1 MTIER
6 PATETRAENSQ
17 NGRILRPGRNVW
29 RIEEASR
36 ARLLVDAAEYYGV
49 LRRAMRCAEHSLLIV
64 GWDID
69 SRTPLV
75 GPQGSADDGLPET
88 LGAFLTALAEEKPN
102 LSIKLL
108 LWDYSVLYAK
118 ERELLPAMQ
127 FRWMSP
133 GNIDLCLDNEIPLGG
148 SHHQKLVVIDD
159 RLAFCGGLDLTIRR
173 WDTSD
178 HAPDNPH
185 RVDPQQEPYRPFHD
199 VQMMVDGA
207 PAAALGDLVRRRWRR
222 AANEKLKPPPPAGDR
237 WPEGVEPHFSN
248 VAVGI
253 ARTEPPYKGENGTRE
268 VEALFTDMLARAQ
281 RWVYIENQFLTCTE
295 IARQLAGR
303 LREKPEL
310 EALLVVPQSHRKW
323 LEHRTMLVGRL
334 RFMDVLRR
342 AGIEDRV
349 RVLTPSVGAGDDATG
364 IMVHSK
370 LAIVDDVL
378 LRVGSANLCN
388 RSMGL
393 DTECDLAVEAAG
405 AEDREAVMGALGRL
419 LGEHCGAEPRDVV
432 AALRETG
439 SLFAAMDRCGG
450 GSRSLVPIEDD
461 EAEIRENVTAIEALA
476 DPIRP
481 PVPGDSLAGIVD
493 VPGGKGRHRNL
504 SALMKGIAVLLL
516 IAGLGLLWR
525 YTPLAELAEP
535 ETMRGTLG
543 SISAAPLAPFVVVGL
558 YVLAGFVAFPVTLL
572 IAVTAATFG
581 LWPGILYAAL
591 GAMSSA
597 LATYAAGRRLGSGLL
612 RNMLGPRVNRVSAA
626 VGEKGVV
633 ALATVR
639 LVPVAPFLLVN
650 LVAGALRIRL
660 LDYTV
665 GTALGLAPGIVL
677 MSVLGDRIF
686 TMLENPTLADLAVVA
701 GAIAAWIALA
711 LGLQRFL
718 SKRRKSE

>member
-1 MTIER
+1 MTSER
-6 PATETRAENSQ
+6 PAAEKRAENH
-17 NGRILRPGRNVW
+17 GEERILQSGRNVW
-29 RIEEASR
+29 RVEEASR

-49 LRRAMRCAEHSLLIV
+49 LRRAMRRAEHSLLIV

-75 GPQGSADDGLPET
+75 GPQGSADDGMPET
-88 LGAFLTALAEEKPN
+88 LGAFLTTLAEEKPN
-102 LSIKLL
+102 LAIKLL

-127 FRWMSP
+127 FRWTSP
-133 GNIDLCLDNEIPLGG
+133 GNVDLCLDNEIPLGG

-185 RVDPQQEPYRPFHD
+185 RVDPQAEPYRPFHD

-222 AANEKLKPPPPAGDR
+222 AASEKLKPPPPAGDR
-237 WPEGVEPHFSN
+237 WPEGVDPHFSN

-253 ARTEPPYKGENGTRE
+253 ARTEPPYKGDNGAHE
-268 VEALFTDMLARAQ
+268 VEALFADTLASAR
-281 RWVYIENQFLTCTE
+281 RWIYIENQFLTCTE
-295 IARQLAGR
+295 IARHLAGR
-303 LREKPEL
+303 LREAPEL

-323 LEHRTMLVGRL
+323 LEHRTMLIGRL

-342 AGIEDRV
+342 AGVEDRV
-349 RVLTPSVGAGDDATG
+349 RVLTPAIEAGGERVG

-370 LAIVDDVL
+370 VMIVDDTL

-393 DTECDLAVEAAG
+393 DTECDLAVEAANE
-405 AEDREAVMGALGRL
+405 EDRAAVMAALGRL
-419 LGEHCGAEPRDVV
+419 LGEHCGAEPGEIA
-432 AALRETG
+432 AALRDTG
-439 SLFAAMDRCGG
+439 SLFEAMDRCGG
-450 GSRSLVPIEDD
+450 GSRALVPIEDD
-461 EAEIRENVTAIEALA
+461 DAEIRANVTAIEALA
-476 DPIRP
+476 DPVRP
-481 PVPGDSLAGIVD
+481 LVPGEYFADIVD
-493 VPGGKGRHRNL
+493 MTGGPDSGRNF
-504 SALMKGIAVLLL
+504 SAMMKGIAAVLLVV
-516 IAGLGLLWR
+516 ALGLLWR
-525 YTPLAELAEP
+525 YTPLSELAEP
-535 ETMRGTLG
+535 ETLRNSLG
-543 SISAAPLAPFVVVGL
+543 DIAAPPLAPLIVVGL
-558 YVLAGFVAFPVTLL
+558 YVLTGFVAFPVILL

-581 LWPGILYAAL
+581 LWPGILYASL

-597 LATYAAGRRLGSGLL
+597 LANYAAGRYLGSGML
-612 RNMLGPRVNRVSAA
+612 RNMLGPRVNLVAKA
-626 VGEKGVV
+626 VNDRGIV
-633 ALATVR
+633 ALTVVR

-650 LVAGALRIRL
+650 LVAGALRIRV

-677 MSVLGDRIF
+677 MSVLGDRLF
-686 TMLENPTLADLAVVA
+686 TMLEEPSLTDLAIVLA
-701 GAIAAWIALA
+701 ALAAWIALA
-711 LGLQRFL
+711 LGLQRL
-718 SKRRKSE
+718 ISKRRKPE

>member
-1 MTIER
+1 MTIEQTAAEG
-6 PATETRAENSQ
+6 PAENGGQ
-17 NGRILRPGRNVW
+17 ARILRPGRNVW
-29 RIEEASR
+29 RIDEASR
-36 ARLLVDAAEYYGV
+36 ARLLIDAAEYYGA

-75 GPQGSADDGLPET
+75 GPQGSAEDGMPET

-102 LSIKLL
+102 LAIKLL

-127 FRWMSP
+127 FRWTSL
-133 GNIDLCLDNEIPLGG
+133 GNVDLCLDNEIPLGG

-159 RLAFCGGLDLTIRR
+159 SLAFCGGLDLTIRR

-222 AANEKLKPPPPAGDR
+222 AASEKLKPPPPAGDR
-237 WPEGVEPHFSN
+237 WPEGVDPHFSN

-253 ARTEPPYKGENGTRE
+253 ARTEPPYKGDNGTRE
-268 VEALFTDMLARAQ
+268 VEALFADMLARAQ

-393 DTECDLAVEAAG
+393 DTECDLAVEAES
-405 AEDREAVMGALGRL
+405 AEDREAVMAVLGRL
-419 LGEHCGAEPRDVV
+419 LGEHCGAEPREVV
-432 AALRETG
+432 AALRDTG
-439 SLFAAMDRCGG
+439 SLFEALDRCGG
-450 GSRSLVPIEDD
+450 TDRALVPIEDD
-461 EAEIRENVTAIEALA
+461 EAEIRDNVTAIEALA
-476 DPIRP
+476 DPVRP
-481 PVPGDSLAGIVD
+481 PVPDGYLASIVEM
-493 VPGGKGRHRNL
+493 PGTGHRRRNL
-504 SALMKGIAVLLL
+504 PTLMKGVAVLLL
-516 IAGLGLLWR
+516 IVGLGLLWR
-525 YTPLAELAEP
+525 YTPLSEMAEP
-535 ETMRGTLG
+535 EKMRNSFG
-543 SISAAPLAPFVVVGL
+543 SIAAAPLAPFIVVGL
-558 YVLAGFVAFPVTLL
+558 YVLTGFVAFPLVLL

-581 LWPGILYAAL
+581 LWPGILYASL

-597 LATYAAGRRLGSGLL
+597 LANYAAGRYLGSGML
-612 RNMLGPRVNRVSAA
+612 RNLLGPRVSRVAKA
-626 VGEKGVV
+626 VNDRGIV
-633 ALATVR
+633 ALTAVR

-650 LVAGALRIRL
+650 LVAGALRIRV

-677 MSVLGDRIF
+677 MSVLGDRLF
-686 TMLENPTLADLAVVA
+686 TMLEDPSLVDLAIVL
-701 GAIAAWIALA
+701 GAFVLWIALA
-711 LGLQRFL
+711 LGLQRL
-718 SKRRKSE
+718 ISKRRKPE